1 MSQIRIKNADIFEVK
16 RVEGRGACVFISSAK
31 STTLKAYH
39 SQENTSAIIKE
50 YKCVENDHWLIDG
63 FVW

>member
-1 MSQIRIKNADIFEVK
+1 MFTNISVAISDKNADIFEVE

-50 YKCVENDHWLIDG
+50 YWCENEN
-63 FVW
+63 